1 MKKNSLWIAIFLLF
15 ALCIAQN
22 SFAESW
28 IFNNTNL
35 KVENLAVTSEGV
47 EFKIKTRLRLIVALN
62 SSCTNEFIIPRGQL
76 DYDMLAAF
84 LLTAYAKKK
93 KVGIVFDNDSVE
105 CMVPV
110 NSVVLY

>member
-1 MKKNSLWIAIFLLF
+1 MKKNSLWIAIFLLL

-22 SFAESW
+22 SFAVSW
-28 IFNNTNL
+28 VFNNTSL

-47 EFKIKTRLRLIVALN
+47 EFKIKTRRGVIVAPN
-62 SSCTNEFIIPRGQL
+62 SSCANEFIIPRGQL

-84 LLTAYAKKK
+84 LLTAYAKRKK
-93 KVGIVFDNDSVE
+93 IGIAYDNDSVE

-110 NSVVLY
+110 DSVVLY

>member
-1 MKKNSLWIAIFLLF
+1 MKKNSLWIGFFLLLS
-15 ALCIAQN
+15 LCIVQN
-22 SFAESW
+22 SFAATW
-28 IFNNTNL
+28 VFNNTNL

-47 EFKIKTRLRLIVALN
+47 EFKIKTRRSLTVALN

-84 LLTAYAKKK
+84 LLTAYAKRK
-93 KVGIVFDNDSVE
+93 KVGIVYDDDSVE